1 MQYPKLE
8 TRSADDVAAEV
19 IQNLPPEL
27 DRSPDGYWPRFIHW
41 SIKPFY
47 AAMIF
52 ILNDVP
58 RKLHLWLLNRM
69 GFEPLAATPALV
81 TVEFTAATLAGAT
94 VPAGTVVKNST
105 GLDAHKFKTNRALTP
120 SDFSGKTATVQ
131 ALAIT
136 PGSAPNRLAAH
147 TLTMLETPIPG
158 IDSVTNHA
166 APTGGEDI
174 EPWKTFLERVPVEM
188 RATRD
193 ANGELMAITREDFE
207 LITLRTRRVARAKAL
222 RTTFFNHSDPNMAPG
237 PNDQRGAV
245 AMILVDANLNAAP
258 DPSVAQAITDELTRR
273 TVPGVTIT
281 THFPTIRR
289 VYVSKVEAVLRDGVS
304 TMDVK
309 AGVLAKLQKN
319 ISALDRLGE
328 DGKSIAHKGWKWGQS
343 LHYNELVA
351 LISEVDGIERIGRIW
366 AQTSDDGGA
375 TWSSPTLLSEVAAGA
390 DSHDN
395 SSYGLLQ
402 WAIGDAGDLVIE
414 PI

>member
-166 APTGGEDI
+166 PPTGGEDI
-174 EPWKTFLERVPVEM
+174 EPWKTFLKRVPVEM

-193 ANGELMAITREDFE
+193 ASGELMAITREDFE
-207 LITLRTRRVARAKAL
+207 LITLRTRLVARAKAL
-222 RTTFFNHSDPNMAPG
+222 RTTFYNHSNPDMAPG
-237 PNDQRGAV
+237 PNDQLGAV

-258 DPSVAQAITDELTRR
+258 DPATAQAIIDELTRR
-273 TVPGVTIT
+273 TVPGVTVT
-281 THFPTIRR
+281 AHFPTIRR
-289 VYVSKVEAVLRDGVS
+289 VYVSKVEAVLHDWA
-304 TMDVK
+304 TIDV
-309 AGVLAKLQKN
+309 VQDDMISKLEHN
-319 ISALDRLGE
+319 ISTTDIVSE
-328 DGKSIAHKGWKWGQS
+328 DKKSIDFSGWPWGKS
-343 LHYNELVA
+343 LHYNDLVA
-351 LISEVDGIERIGRIW
+351 LLTSTDGVERIGRIW
-366 AQTSDDGGA
+366 AQVSDNDGA
-375 TWSSPTLLSEVAAGA
+375 TWSAPTVLSEIKAGA
-390 DSHDN
+390 DTNDN
-395 SSYGLLQ
+395 GDYGLLHWQ
-402 WAIGDAGDLVIE
+402 PNPSQPFELSEI
-414 PI
+414 